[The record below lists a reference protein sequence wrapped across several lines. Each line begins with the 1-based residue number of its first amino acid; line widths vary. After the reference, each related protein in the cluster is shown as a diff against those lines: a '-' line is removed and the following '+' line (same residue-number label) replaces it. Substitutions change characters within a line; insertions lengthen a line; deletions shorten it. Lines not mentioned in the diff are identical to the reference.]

1 MNLELK
7 KYVLELKHTFTI
19 SRESHDTQDTLI
31 ASLSLNGHT
40 GYGESTSNPY
50 YKISFESMQNEIE
63 ATTDQIVELE
73 NQIAAS
79 QRKIDEKI
87 GEILETV
94 HKIEELEDEI
104 LTIEAE
110 MELTKREI
118 EEKEIEIAGLVEN
131 QERRVEILK
140 TRARALQ
147 NKIAPILSL
156 ILF

>member
-1 MNLELK
+1 MDGK
-7 KYVLELKHTFTI
+7 KKTFSKITGI
-19 SRESHDTQDTLI
+19 IVGATLLFTTTP
-31 ASLSLNGHT
+31 AAAEDLHSTLRQQQEHANSL
-40 GYGESTSNPY
+40 
-50 YKISFESMQNEIE
+50 QNEIE